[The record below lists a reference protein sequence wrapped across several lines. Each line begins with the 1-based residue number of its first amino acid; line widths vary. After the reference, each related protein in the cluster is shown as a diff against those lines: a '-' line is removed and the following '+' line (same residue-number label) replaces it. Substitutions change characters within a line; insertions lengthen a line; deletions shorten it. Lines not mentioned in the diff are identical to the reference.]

1 VNRLPEE
8 CGENLRI
15 VTIDGPAGCGKSTV
29 VRGLVNRFRE
39 SGVLAVGFSTGQVY
53 RGLTWL
59 VLERGIDPGDVV
71 AVRSLAAEVQ
81 VQVVPREGELRL
93 EFDGKDPGVELY
105 SDRVTESIHWVSDD
119 GDVRAAMLPLQRSLS
134 LEGGVILAEGRDL
147 GTVVYPD
154 AEVKVFLTAR
164 LEERAR
170 RRHVEFR
177 DRLGEEISLESVIE
191 KVARRDDHD
200 ANRQV
205 SPLRPADDAIVIDT
219 TDRTPE
225 QVVAK
230 IFDQIPVSWF
240 PA

>member
-1 VNRLPEE
+1 MGRSRRPLLTFSLGVY
-8 CGENLRI
+8 I
-15 VTIDGPAGCGKSTV
+15 
-29 VRGLVNRFRE
+29 RGLVNRFRE

-170 RRHVEFR
+170 RRHVEIR

-205 SPLRPADDAIVIDT
+205 SPLRPADDAFVIDT